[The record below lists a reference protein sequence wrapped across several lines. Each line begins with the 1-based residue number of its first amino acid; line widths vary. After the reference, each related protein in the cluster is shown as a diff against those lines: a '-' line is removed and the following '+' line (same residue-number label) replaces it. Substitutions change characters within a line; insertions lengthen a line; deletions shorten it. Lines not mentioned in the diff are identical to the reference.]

1 MLKNN
6 QVIRRFSES
15 VKLKV
20 LSELSEGKYTKQEL
34 CRMYNVHPS
43 TVTDWIHK
51 YKRKDL
57 LNQRVTIES
66 MDELSRIHQLQKE
79 LEQLKNLLVQKDLDA
94 MVLNFYLKVASNNLG
109 YADVEEL
116 KKKLNTKPSSKP

>member
-20 LSELSEGKYTKQEL
+20 LAELSEGKYNKQEL
-34 CRMYNVHPS
+34 GRMYNVNP
-43 TVTDWIHK
+43 TTITDWIHK

-57 LNQRVTIES
+57 LNHRVTIES
-66 MDELSRIHQLQKE
+66 MDELSRIHNLQKE
-79 LEQLKNLLVQKDLDA
+79 VEQLKNILVQKELDT
-94 MVLNFYLKVASNNLG
+94 MVLNSYLTVAAKNLG
-109 YADVEEL
+109 YKDSEEL
-116 KKKLNTKPSSKP
+116 KKKLNTKP